1 MSEIDVVIIG
11 GGPGGYVAAIKAA
24 HLGLKAVLV
33 EKDKLGG
40 VCLNRGC
47 IPTKALVSTA
57 ELLNHLQR
65 AGEFGIQVKDY
76 SFDFLAVMKRK
87 DLITRR
93 LSSGVGQL
101 MKANQ
106 VRVIRGEGQIV
117 EPGKVEVTDS
127 AGEKEVI
134 KTKNIIIATGS
145 KVMRLPL
152 PGMDSEGVITSDEA
166 LSLSELPSRIL
177 IVGGGVVGI
186 EFAGIFKALGVEV
199 TVVEMLPRILLPI
212 DEEIAR
218 RLTQLLKRKGIEILT
233 DCKVKEI
240 KKVNQNL
247 EVLVSTVDEEKKLK
261 TEKVLSAA
269 GRVPELGNIDVQRLG
284 IELDRKAIKVDE
296 KMRTNIPG
304 IYAVGDVTGKIML
317 AHVASREGIVAV
329 ENIAGKDS
337 LMDCKVVPNCVF
349 SMPEVASVGLTEE
362 EARKENNNI
371 KVSKFPFMANG
382 KALGMGETEGM
393 VKIIAD
399 ADTSE
404 LLGVHI
410 LGAHASDL
418 IAEGTLA
425 LSMEATA
432 FEIINTIHA
441 HPTLAEAIAEA
452 AEGIAGKPI
461 HLARG

>member
-11 GGPGGYVAAIKAA
+11 GGPGGYVSAIKAA

-57 ELLNHLQR
+57 EMLNHLKR
-65 AGEFGIQVKDY
+65 AEEFGIQVKDY
-76 SFDFLAVMKRK
+76 SFDFPAIMKRK
-87 DLITRR
+87 KMITQR

-127 AGEKEVI
+127 VGEKEVI

-145 KVMRLPL
+145 SVMKLPI
-152 PGMDSEGVITSDEA
+152 PGIDNEGVITSDEA
-166 LSLSELPSRIL
+166 LSLSELPSRML

-186 EFAGIFKALGVEV
+186 EFAGIFKALGVEI

-240 KKVNQNL
+240 KNTNQNL
-247 EVLVSTVDEEKKLK
+247 EVLVSTNNGEKKLE
-261 TEKVLSAA
+261 TEKVLLAA
-269 GRVPELGNIDVQRLG
+269 GRVPELGNIDIQKLG

-304 IYAVGDVTGKIML
+304 IYAVGDVVGKIML
-317 AHVASREGIVAV
+317 AHVASREGIIAV
-329 ENIAGKDS
+329 ENIAGKET
-337 LMDCKVVPNCVF
+337 LMDYKVVPNCVF

-362 EARKENNNI
+362 EAQKENNNI

-382 KALGMGETEGM
+382 KALSMGETEGM

-399 ADTSE
+399 ADTLE

-432 FEIINTIHA
+432 FEIVNTIHA